1 MENEPYF
8 TSIHGEYQRA
18 VAASAEGYA
27 NIAAELDALLA
38 GRVVDFGNG
47 GVIRYDVAR
56 LRNLTCVDIIN
67 PEVPREDGNITFMK
81 GDFYD
86 FEFPAGTDVV
96 LVQFLLHH
104 LADDQRLAA
113 ALRRLERALGATG
126 RLVVVEAL
134 MPRWM
139 EVVQHVL
146 RGPINL
152 ALRAL
157 RKPGLRFFSADSL
170 GRLLEEA
177 GFSPRALRPVDV
189 GARMAPASALF
200 PRLTIPGRLYP
211 MRWVVVEAVPG
222 RAHGAGGPLP
232 G

>member
-1 MENEPYF
+1 
-8 TSIHGEYQRA
+8 
-18 VAASAEGYA
+18 
-27 NIAAELDALLA
+27 
-38 GRVVDFGNG
+38 
-47 GVIRYDVAR
+47 
-56 LRNLTCVDIIN
+56 VDIIN